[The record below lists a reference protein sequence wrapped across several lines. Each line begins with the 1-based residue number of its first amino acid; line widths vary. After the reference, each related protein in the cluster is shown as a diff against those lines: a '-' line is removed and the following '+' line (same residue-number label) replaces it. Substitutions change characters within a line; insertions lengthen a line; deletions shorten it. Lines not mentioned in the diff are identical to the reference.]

1 MADWQSI
8 VKKHTPMVWQTAY
21 RLLGNEADAGDCLQE
36 TFVSA
41 LAVAQREPVRNWAA
55 LLRHLAT
62 NRGLDCLRARVRR
75 NEHYGTNPEAAT
87 AVADNPGPRQMAQE
101 QELRSQLRLALAEL
115 PPDQAEAFCLRF
127 LEDMSYR
134 AIARRM
140 QINTNAVGV
149 LLHRARKRLRE
160 LLAAVAVEYQR

>member
-8 VKKHTPMVWQTAY
+8 VKKHTPLVWRTVY
-21 RLLGNEADAGDCLQE
+21 RLVGNDADAGDCLQE

-62 NRGLDCLRARVRR
+62 SRGLDCLRVRIR
-75 NEHYGTNPEAAT
+75 HNERYGADSEAVTGVAGNPS
-87 AVADNPGPRQMAQE
+87 PLQMAQE
-101 QELRSQLRLALAEL
+101 QELRSQLRRALTEL
-115 PPDQAEAFCLRF
+115 PADQAEAFCLRF

-134 AIARRM
+134 AIARQM
-140 QINTNAVGV
+140 QIKTNAVGV
-149 LLHRARKRLRE
+149 LLYRARKGLRE
-160 LLAAVAVEYQR
+160 LLASVAVEYQE